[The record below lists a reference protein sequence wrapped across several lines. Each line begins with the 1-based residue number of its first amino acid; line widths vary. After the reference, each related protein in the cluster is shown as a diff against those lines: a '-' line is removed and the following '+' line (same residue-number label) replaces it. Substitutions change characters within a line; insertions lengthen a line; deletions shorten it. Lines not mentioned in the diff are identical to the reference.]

1 MKICNLH
8 KTCVKKYVYDLLLMH
23 IQRAKEAK
31 LTTSV
36 FRETPV
42 HEHAPLLYTTYALI
56 AATKQDNNS
65 SYQRIRKKVTTK
77 RTLKESR
84 IKCVR
89 ERAIHLKF
97 VLLLLGLTSNL
108 LGIYRLQPFSS
119 CKINQGRTCYFQ
131 IR

>member
-1 MKICNLH
+1 
-8 KTCVKKYVYDLLLMH
+8 MH

-42 HEHAPLLYTTYALI
+42 HEQAPLLYTTYALI
-56 AATKQDNNS
+56 AATKQGNNS

-108 LGIYRLQPFSS
+108 LGIYRL
-119 CKINQGRTCYFQ
+119 
-131 IR
+131 